1 MITSIERKIIDRILD
16 LVYKG
21 LAYRANFKVSDA
33 LIISGDPRGGTTWLA
48 EIVKGLPNTAMIWEP
63 LAISEVAA
71 FKRLGFQWRQYIE
84 ELDSWPEARE
94 VFMKLFS
101 GKLLSSYLCQQTSP
115 QKLVNAKYLLIKFC
129 RANQLLPWLTKEFQF
144 NYAPIYLI
152 RHPCAVVASQLKK
165 GGWSHVSPT
174 FEIPKG
180 RYQSFYSDHIEFLK
194 TIDSVE
200 KRLAATWCLCNRV
213 PLNHPENNKRWITI
227 TYESMLLNG
236 YEQLRRIEKRWNLN
250 FPSQILETVY
260 KASYTTLTGSP
271 IARGKVL
278 DQLTYWESQLSD
290 KQVED
295 IISVLDY
302 FQIKVYSREVKPF
315 LTFND

>member
-1 MITSIERKIIDRILD
+1 MRREIFKKLD
-16 LVYKG
+16 AQRFSLVYKW
-21 LAYRANFKVSDA
+21 LNTFVHFNPLDVF
-33 LIISGDPRGGTTWLA
+33 IVSGDPRGGTTWLA

-84 ELDSWPEARE
+84 ELDYWPEARE

-115 QKLVNAKYLLIKFC
+115 KELINAKYLLIKFC

-250 FPSQILETVY
+250 FPSQIFETVN
-260 KASYTTLTGSP
+260 KASDTTLTGSP

-278 DQLTYWESQLSD
+278 DQLAYWESQLSD

-302 FQIKVYSREVKPF
+302 FQIKVYSREVKP
-315 LTFND
+315 LLAFND